1 MKIHESDARRIFA
14 DHGLRVPPSTVATT
28 PDEAAN
34 AAAAYGGLVVVKA
47 LVLAGGRG
55 KAGGVK
61 LADDPD
67 AARDAAQAI
76 LGLEIRG
83 ERVRRVLVA
92 PAVDIA
98 REIYLGVTIDRER
111 QSAVVMASAAG
122 GMDIEE
128 VAAATPEAIQRI
140 EFDIARGVDAWQA
153 RAVGFAL
160 GFAGRQVVDFVGM
173 VDGLVRAFVDCDAS
187 LAEVNPLVVDPEGQ
201 LWAIDAKLNID
212 DNALARRRDMAQ
224 LRDDDAEEPAEARAR
239 EAGISYIKL
248 TGDIGCMVNGA
259 GLAMATMDVVKH
271 YGGEPANF
279 LDVGGGAGA
288 ERVAAALAI
297 ILDDPNVRAVFVNIF
312 GGITRADDVAS
323 GVVEARAAMSRD
335 VPLVVRLMGTNEAEG
350 LRLLADAGIQAERS
364 MDAAA
369 RLAVEAVR

>member
-28 PDEAAN
+28 PDEAA
-34 AAAAYGGLVVVKA
+34 AAAAAFGGLVVVKA

-61 LADDPD
+61 LADGAD

-76 LGLEIRG
+76 LRLEIRG

-92 PAVDIA
+92 PALDIA

-128 VAAATPEAIQRI
+128 VAAATPEAIHRI

-153 RAVGFAL
+153 RATGFAL
-160 GFAGRQVVDFVGM
+160 GLAGRQVVDFVGM
-173 VDGLVRAFVDCDAS
+173 VDGLVRVVVDCDAS

-212 DNALARRRDMAQ
+212 DNALARRPELEK
-224 LRDDDAEEPAEARAR
+224 LRDADAEEPAEARAR

-248 TGDIGCMVNGA
+248 TGGIGCMVNGA

-312 GGITRADDVAS
+312 GGITRADDVAK
-323 GVVEARAAMSRD
+323 GVLEARAGMPRA

-350 LRLLADAGIQAERS
+350 LRLLGDAGVKAERS

-369 RLAVEAVR
+369 RLVVEAAR